1 MNVETFPQSYSG
13 VRCLSCRQP
22 IPLPAILFRMGS
34 KIVGSGSDSALDHPI
49 RVFSLR
55 CRACEREKPYR
66 TSDITNFEGTPRAR
80 LSRSLVGRAKH
91 RLFSSPLGSEKF

>member
-1 MNVETFPQSYSG
+1 MNVEAVPRSYRG

-22 IPLPAILFRMGS
+22 IPLPAILIKMDSTLTS
-34 KIVGSGSDSALDHPI
+34 KAPDSVHDHPT

-66 TSDITNFEGTPRAR
+66 ASDILDFEGEPRTRVSRAHTGHPKRR
-80 LSRSLVGRAKH
+80 LSASLSRGAN
-91 RLFSSPLGSEKF
+91 G

>member
-1 MNVETFPQSYSG
+1 MNQEAIQQSYRG

-22 IPLPAILFRMGS
+22 IPLPTILIEM
-34 KIVGSGSDSALDHPI
+34 DSRLRNLSLETAHEELT

-66 TSDITNFEGTPRAR
+66 TSDIVDFEGEPRTR
-80 LSRSLVGRAKH
+80 NHRSQLIQTSASQFRVRVRAAN
-91 RLFSSPLGSEKF
+91 G